1 MFDSL
6 QTFSRM
12 VCGQFPFFTFPQDV
26 GAIYPASIVAWT
38 LTQAK
43 IPTLPGLFPQ
53 TERPSAQVIH
63 KVLHRTAA
71 QSISPALARRLRIG
85 TPTKCPSW

>member
-1 MFDSL
+1 MFGSFP
-6 QTFSRM
+6 TFSRM
-12 VCGQFPFFTFPQDV
+12 VCGQFLFLHFPQDV
-26 GAIYPASIVAWT
+26 EAIYPASIVAWI

-71 QSISPALARRLRIG
+71 QSILPALARRLRIG
-85 TPTKCPSW
+85 TATKCPAW